1 MGFWIVNNLYCTT
14 ITLML
19 IVIGIRN
26 QSVPNCYFIRNA
38 LAQNYRV
45 TTGSFELYRA
55 KFSWLFL
62 PAAFRFFY
70 SYRNDW
76 LIRKSYLVLIFL
88 FFLYWKINIYK
99 LKCTVAWPWMIKKK
113 NQREDAVV
121 WRRAMY
127 RYISQPPMIDFCEQ
141 ERKRN

>member
-1 MGFWIVNNLYCTT
+1 MGFWIVNNLYCTS
-14 ITLML
+14 IILML

-26 QSVPNCYFIRNA
+26 QSVPNYSSSGTLWLKTTASPQEA
-38 LAQNYRV
+38 LNSIELNFR
-45 TTGSFELYRA
+45 GSSYPQRFV
-55 KFSWLFL
+55 
-62 PAAFRFFY
+62 FFY

-127 RYISQPPMIDFCEQ
+127 RYISQPPMIDLREQ